1 MTVHQVCVCNRTPCP
16 NNIQFLP
23 NQSLPHIAVQFNN
36 KPLTVLIDTG
46 AQVPLIDE
54 QYCKSFSSNESSSQV
69 KFSTKTV
76 QAIGCDG
83 TQLQISGTITG
94 KFQFHQYD
102 EPPLFAEFYILKKC
116 SQQCIFPFTW
126 LKALKVI
133 IDLNTLS
140 LQYEHP
146 SEEGWLLS
154 AEGNLSQ
161 ERLHEPEF
169 WSGEAS
175 DHHHHFVDV
184 DLKPKDNH
192 DDDPD
197 NQHDD
202 QNDDKDPLCI
212 EDDGDDDDEDDNHHA
227 FSHTDDVGNDDGHTD
242 DVGNDNETSTNV
254 SQIPFN
260 LPSLTIQPKSSLSR
274 LLTQRDPPCLL
285 ASRKHPQDFIIT
297 MNFFL
302 SP

>member
-140 LQYEHP
+140 LQYEHR
-146 SEEGWLLS
+146 G
-154 AEGNLSQ
+154 
-161 ERLHEPEF
+161 RLAAY
-169 WSGEAS
+169 S
-175 DHHHHFVDV
+175 
-184 DLKPKDNH
+184 
-192 DDDPD
+192 
-197 NQHDD
+197 
-202 QNDDKDPLCI
+202 
-212 EDDGDDDDEDDNHHA
+212 
-227 FSHTDDVGNDDGHTD
+227 
-242 DVGNDNETSTNV
+242 
-254 SQIPFN
+254 
-260 LPSLTIQPKSSLSR
+260 
-274 LLTQRDPPCLL
+274 
-285 ASRKHPQDFIIT
+285 
-297 MNFFL
+297 
-302 SP
+302 